1 MEVSELVDFWFLEVF
16 RAVILVF
23 GVLAGLW
30 FINNAV
36 GSGD

>member
-1 MEVSELVDFWFLEVF
+1 MEVSELVNFWFLEVF

-23 GVLAGLW
+23 GVLTAFW

-36 GSGD
+36 GGGD